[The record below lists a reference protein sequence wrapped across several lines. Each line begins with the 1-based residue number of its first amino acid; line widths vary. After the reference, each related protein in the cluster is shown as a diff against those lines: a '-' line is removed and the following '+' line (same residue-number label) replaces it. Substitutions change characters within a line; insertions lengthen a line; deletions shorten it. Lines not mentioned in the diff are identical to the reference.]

1 MDCLIC
7 GKVFSD
13 KRALKYH
20 MDHKVCQKT
29 QIVCHLCNKEFTTLK
44 GLHYHIENKVCVQR
58 KQKQT
63 PKLKPKL
70 VLRNKYN
77 QMSHNELVD
86 QLIHL
91 QGKYES
97 LKENP
102 QNINNINNINN
113 NIIIFPK
120 EFGKEDMSYIQQ
132 KLGDIVGPLV
142 KSHMFDSIPRLFC
155 KIHNNQV
162 IPEYHNVFSTSER
175 SNYAMIS
182 DGHLFKHQPKKTV
195 IDQIIESKRSI
206 LRNYIDS
213 NGDQLGEKVLQK
225 YEKYQDRIDEDME
238 FRKHLEL
245 EIGGMLLDMKSVIA
259 NDEKTRQLLDKVND
273 GEFDLLPSDE
283 SYRPNQNN
291 MIFV

>member
-1 MDCLIC
+1 MFV
-7 GKVFSD
+7 KKTRF
-13 KRALKYH
+13 
-20 MDHKVCQKT
+20 VCQ
-29 QIVCHLCNKEFTTLK
+29 LCDKEFTTLK
-44 GLHYHIENKVCVQR
+44 GLNYHVENKVCAQR
-58 KQKQT
+58 KQTLK
-63 PKLKPKL
+63 PKPKL

-77 QMSHNELVD
+77 QMSHDELVD

-102 QNINNINNINN
+102 QNINN

-142 KSHMFDSIPRLFC
+142 KSHMFNSIPYLFN

-182 DGHLFKHQPKKTV
+182 DGHMFKHRPKK
-195 IDQIIESKRSI
+195 Q
-206 LRNYIDS
+206 
-213 NGDQLGEKVLQK
+213 
-225 YEKYQDRIDEDME
+225 
-238 FRKHLEL
+238 
-245 EIGGMLLDMKSVIA
+245 
-259 NDEKTRQLLDKVND
+259 
-273 GEFDLLPSDE
+273 
-283 SYRPNQNN
+283 
-291 MIFV
+291 